1 MDQCCAFGARPVLM
15 TFDGD
20 RLDCD
25 ELALGGT
32 LHIVIVELAGTK
44 VRTSASTCG
53 RGPACR

>member
-1 MDQCCAFGARPVLM
+1 M